1 MQAHAHGGVDDLIGH
16 DEFDCVFDVIH
27 RHWGFTNGLLC
38 KSSESNIYPVECW
51 TGFLYQF
58 FDTLDR

>member
-1 MQAHAHGGVDDLIGH
+1 MQAHGGVDDLIGH

-38 KSSESNIYPVECW
+38 KSSESNIRPAQ
-51 TGFLYQF
+51 L
-58 FDTLDR
+58 